1 MAGALVRQEH
11 IHFPSVDAKAFDIL
25 QPKQIFIFILMT
37 FEKHLNYFEMGFFL
51 K

>member
-11 IHFPSVDAKAFDIL
+11 IHFSSVDAKAFVIL
-25 QPKQIFIFILMT
+25 QPKQIFILMT